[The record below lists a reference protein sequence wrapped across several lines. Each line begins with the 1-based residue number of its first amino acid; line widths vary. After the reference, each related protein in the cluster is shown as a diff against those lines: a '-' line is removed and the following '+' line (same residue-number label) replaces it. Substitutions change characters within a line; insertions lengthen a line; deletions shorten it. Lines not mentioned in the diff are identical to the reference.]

1 MEIEI
6 HLDINNYRYS
16 VLFIGHCFQCWK
28 LGLLADDLR
37 GLVELSRHSV
47 CTDAGQEACF
57 QCCKLGLQADLWWL
71 VELSRHSVCTDA
83 GQEACFIMLET
94 RVAARSV
101 VAS

>member
-47 CTDAGQEACF
+47 CTDAG
-57 QCCKLGLQADLWWL
+57 
-71 VELSRHSVCTDA
+71 
-83 GQEACFIMLET
+83 
-94 RVAARSV
+94 
-101 VAS
+101 